1 MQSQKLNYRRVRI
14 DMMNFDE
21 CMEFINSYSKSGKP
35 VTDLSRA
42 KNLMRLVGNPEKRLD
57 FIHVAGTNG
66 KGSVVEYISN
76 ALMYS
81 GYTVGQFTSP
91 FVLHYTDRIRIN
103 GKEIDEESL
112 CNICEFIKKRIDN
125 QPYSQFEITM
135 AIAMWYFE
143 GEGCDIVVLE
153 AGIGGLLDCTNIIE
167 PVELS
172 VITSISLDHTAIL
185 GDTVEKIAQQK
196 AGIIKENSAV
206 VLSVGNEKSVVDI
219 VENTARKKNAEFIMP
234 EWCNFQ
240 YLAMESD
247 GNPFIY
253 KKEQYKTAMLGFHQP
268 KNAVTAIEACR
279 YLMKKG
285 IKVIPEYA
293 IRKSIETTQVKAR
306 VQYIDGNPPVIVD
319 GGHNIA
325 GITELCYIL
334 ESIRLKGRKIYT
346 VTGMIDTKAYER
358 GIEKIAR
365 YADKVFAIDD
375 FAPNAV
381 SAEKLMKII
390 ANYSAK
396 LHKYPYKDS
405 VADFEACKSLSEA
418 VEKAK
423 TLALENNG
431 IVVICGSLYL
441 ASEYLNNHQK

>member
-1 MQSQKLNYRRVRI
+1 
-14 DMMNFDE
+14 MMNFDE
-21 CMEFINSYSKSGKP
+21 CMEFVNSFSKSGKP

-42 KNLMRLVGNPEKRLD
+42 ENLMRLVGNPQNRLI

-66 KGSVVEYISN
+66 KGSTVEYISN

-81 GYTVGQFTSP
+81 GYKVGQFTSP

-103 GKEIDEESL
+103 GKEIDEKSL
-112 CNICEFIKKRIDN
+112 CEICEFIKKRIDN

-135 AIAMWYFE
+135 AIAMWWFDME
-143 GEGCDIVVLE
+143 FCDIVVLE
-153 AGIGGLLDCTNIIE
+153 AGIGGLLDCTNVIE
-167 PVELS
+167 PPILS

-185 GDTVEKIAQQK
+185 GDTVEKIALQK

-206 VLSVGNEKSVVDI
+206 VLSMDNKESVIDI
-219 VENTARKKNAEFIMP
+219 VKNTVRKKNAEFIMP
-234 EWCNFQ
+234 EYYDFK

-253 KKEQYKTAMLGFHQP
+253 RKEQYKTAMFGFHQP

-285 IKVIPEYA
+285 FVVPKYA

-306 VQYIDGNPPVIVD
+306 VQYIDGKPPVIVD

-325 GITELCYIL
+325 GIVQLCYVL
-334 ESIRLKGRKIYT
+334 DEIRLKGKNIYT
-346 VTGMIDTKAYER
+346 VTGMIDTKNYER
-358 GIEKIAR
+358 GIETISGYSDKI
-365 YADKVFAIDD
+365 FTIDD

-381 SAEKLMKII
+381 SAEKLIKII
-390 ANYSAK
+390 ANYNAK
-396 LHKYPYKDS
+396 LRKKFYEINIS
-405 VADFEACKSLSEA
+405 GFEACKSLAEA
-418 VEKAK
+418 VEKAES
-423 TLALENNG
+423 LAIENNG

-441 ASEYLNNHQK
+441 ASEYLNNYQK

>member
-1 MQSQKLNYRRVRI
+1 
-14 DMMNFDE
+14 MMNFDE
-21 CMEFINSYSKSGKP
+21 CMEFVNSYSKSGKP

-42 KNLMRLVGNPEKRLD
+42 ENLMRLVGNPEKRLD
-57 FIHVAGTNG
+57 FVHVAGTNG

-81 GYTVGQFTSP
+81 GYKVGQFTSP

-103 GKEIDEESL
+103 GKEIDEKSFCE
-112 CNICEFIKKRIDN
+112 ICEFIKERIDN

-135 AIAMWYFE
+135 AIAMWWFDME
-143 GEGCDIVVLE
+143 FCDIVVLE

-167 PVELS
+167 PPVLS
-172 VITSISLDHTAIL
+172 VITSISLDHMAIL
-185 GDTVEKIAQQK
+185 GDTVEKIAIQK
-196 AGIIKENSAV
+196 VGIIKENSAV
-206 VLSVGNEKSVVDI
+206 VLSIDNKNSVIDI
-219 VENTARKKNAEFIMP
+219 VKNTAHEKNAEFIMP
-234 EWCNFQ
+234 EWYNFK

-253 KKEQYKTAMLGFHQP
+253 RKEQYKTAMFGFHQP

-285 IKVIPEYA
+285 FVVPEYA
-293 IRKSIETTQVKAR
+293 IRKSVETTQVKAR

-325 GITELCYIL
+325 GITELCYVL
-334 ESIRLKGRKIYT
+334 DNIRLEVKNIYT
-346 VTGMIDTKAYER
+346 VAGMVNTKDYER
-358 GIEKIAR
+358 GIEKISG
-365 YADKVFAIDD
+365 YSDKVFIIDD

-381 SAEKLMKII
+381 SVKKLIKII
-390 ANYSAK
+390 ANYNAK
-396 LHKYPYKDS
+396 LRKMSPEIHIS
-405 VADFEACKSLSEA
+405 DFESCKSLSEA
-418 VEKAK
+418 VEKAES
-423 TLALENNG
+423 LAIENNG

-441 ASEYLNNHQK
+441 ASKYLNDYQK

>member
-1 MQSQKLNYRRVRI
+1 
-14 DMMNFDE
+14 MMNFDE

-57 FIHVAGTNG
+57 FVHVAGTNG

-81 GYTVGQFTSP
+81 GYKVGQFTSP

-103 GKEIDEESL
+103 GVEIDKQSL
-112 CNICEFIKKRIDN
+112 CEICEFIRKRIDN

-135 AIAMWYFE
+135 AIAMWWFDME
-143 GEGCDIVVLE
+143 FCDIVVLE
-153 AGIGGLLDCTNIIE
+153 AGIGGLLDCTNVIE
-167 PVELS
+167 PPILS

-185 GDTVEKIAQQK
+185 GDTVEKIALQK

-206 VLSVGNEKSVVDI
+206 VLSMDNKESVIDI
-219 VENTARKKNAEFIMP
+219 VKNTARKKNAEFIMP
-234 EWCNFQ
+234 EYYDFK

-253 KKEQYKTAMLGFHQP
+253 KKEQYKTAMFGFHQP
-268 KNAVTAIEACR
+268 KNAVTAIEACH
-279 YLMKKG
+279 YLMKKRF
-285 IKVIPEYA
+285 VIPEYA

-306 VQYIDGNPPVIVD
+306 VQYIDGKPPVIVD

-325 GITELCYIL
+325 GIVQLCYVL
-334 ESIRLKGRKIYT
+334 DSIRLKGRKIYT
-346 VTGMIDTKAYER
+346 VTGMIDTKDYER
-358 GIEKIAR
+358 GIEKIA
-365 YADKVFAIDD
+365 YHADKVFVIDD

-381 SAEKLMKII
+381 SAKKLMKII

-396 LHKYPYKDS
+396 LRKKFYEINIS
-405 VADFEACKSLSEA
+405 DFEACKSLSEA

-423 TLALENNG
+423 TLAVENNG

-441 ASEYLNNHQK
+441 ASEYLNNYQK